1 MTSTWSMR
9 NSTTQH
15 GIDDLVIRRPETMVE
30 PVEETFVG
38 ANTTNHTTWPGDGWG
53 VVCKVKKFLYL
64 LHDNWSSLRCSPSG
78 DDSKITNFA
87 VSLINISSICFRM
100 STYCLAKT
108 VKSEFVLHSIA
119 DRETAGLKLSV
130 QSKILWVNVIFVC
143 RCNPFPRGGFLPV
156 SYYSSGWP
164 RNQNSLNSRTTS
176 PGWDKMTT

>member
-1 MTSTWSMR
+1 MCKSFESILKQVKFMTSTWSMR

-64 LHDNWSSLRCSPSG
+64 LHDNWSSLRCTPSG

-87 VSLINISSICFRM
+87 VSLINISSICFRI

-119 DRETAGLKLSV
+119 DSKATRKAILRTNSSKGKCTYFCCFLEMRFQQI
-130 QSKILWVNVIFVC
+130 QS
-143 RCNPFPRGGFLPV
+143 
-156 SYYSSGWP
+156 
-164 RNQNSLNSRTTS
+164 
-176 PGWDKMTT
+176 